1 MPNALSSIALIDPS
15 RIPVAVL
22 ALVLVAL
29 AGVLTGA
36 MRGNANPFF
45 WNLTDGVFG
54 SMGARLDRKER
65 KAGDLVFRGFFLTV
79 FGLVFAWLLGN
90 AAAKLAHQN
99 ELYGLTETLLLSFAL
114 TGGAVWHA
122 LLKLYRALKL
132 KQVGKGAYYT
142 IARSTRV
149 DLSGTDDFGIT
160 RAGMGYA
167 ARAFDKGAVAPVFW
181 FLLCGLPGAY
191 VYAVLA
197 ALAWRFGKD
206 NFTKGFGKVPL
217 ALEQLMGFAPHI
229 LAGVLVAFAGLF
241 TPTGGMTR
249 AFNGLLNR
257 KGRAVYAEGGL
268 PLTAMAYSLNVSIG
282 GPVVDLDG
290 SVMKRA
296 WIGPDGATAQ
306 LDAGHLRRA
315 LYICLMAYLL
325 FIASLCGA
333 VVWAG

>member
-1 MPNALSSIALIDPS
+1 MPDVLTHITLIDPS

-22 ALVLVAL
+22 ALVLVAVVGMV
-29 AGVLTGA
+29 AGA
-36 MRGNANPFF
+36 ARSKANPFF

-54 SMGARLDRKER
+54 SIGARLDRKER

-90 AAAKLAHQN
+90 AAAKLAQQN
-99 ELYGLTETLLLSFAL
+99 EFYGLTETLLLALAL

-122 LLKLYRALKL
+122 LLKLYRALKK

-149 DLSGTDDFGIT
+149 DLSNTDDFGIT

-191 VYAVLA
+191 IYAVLA

-229 LAGVLVAFAGLF
+229 LSGVLMAAAGLF
-241 TPTGGMTR
+241 TPTGGMMR
-249 AFNGLLNR
+249 AFTGLL
-257 KGRAVYAEGGL
+257 KSEGRAPYAEGGL
-268 PLTAMAYSLNVSIG
+268 PLTAMAHSLNVSLG
-282 GPVVDLDG
+282 GPVLDLDG
-290 SVMKRA
+290 SAMKRA
-296 WIGPDGATAQ
+296 WVGPDGATAQ

-315 LYICLMAYLL
+315 LYIGVMAYLL